1 MIKDYR
7 AEHPT
12 QTGVPIASLRTLLSA
27 AGGMQH
33 PGRNGNKY
41 RYSFQGQEADNEI
54 KGQGNSINFKY
65 RMHDPRIGRFFARD
79 PLAADYP
86 WNSPYAFSENRVI
99 DAIELEG
106 LEKVLINPEESI
118 IYNGGLQ
125 LTENTAVHIVAHG
138 NKGGFRNRSEDLS
151 QKADFVSKKSG
162 FVNVLKT
169 TDNYERLKEAGQLV
183 IVLHS
188 CNTGAGNNSFAH
200 KMSKELNT
208 TIIAPDVQDVFSSVS
223 GEVGPKGGN
232 WLVYTEGVLVGVYA
246 SEWSPKGVPTAMDNY
261 KYKKDLTYSVTAS
274 SLNIRTGAG
283 TSFSTN
289 GDPLEKGT
297 TLTPTG
303 NAKDGWAEVT
313 TGDGRTGWVSSQYTQ
328 AEYGQS
334 SEQKGKEKTE
344 KKGL

>member
-1 MIKDYR
+1 MGCLKLTYHQEPDFRVIYSKK
-7 AEHPT
+7 E
-12 QTGVPIASLRTLLSA
+12 LTLKNSSQKAYSSYL
-27 AGGMQH
+27 
-33 PGRNGNKY
+33 
-41 RYSFQGQEADNEI
+41 YSFQGQESDNEI

-79 PLAADYP
+79 PLSADYP

-106 LEKVLINPEESI
+106 LEKVLINPEEST
-118 IYNGGLQ
+118 IYNAGFK
-125 LTENTAVHIVAHG
+125 LTDKTAVHIIAHG
-138 NKGGFRNRSEDLS
+138 NTGGFRNRSEDLS
-151 QKADFVSKKSG
+151 KKADFVSTKSG
-162 FVNVLKT
+162 FTNVLKT
-169 TDNYERLKEAGQLV
+169 TDNYERLKAAGELV
-183 IVLHS
+183 VVLHS
-188 CNTGAGNNSFAH
+188 CNTGGGNNSFAQ
-200 KMSKELNT
+200 KMSGEMNT
-208 TIIAPDVQDVFSSVS
+208 TIIAPDVQDWFGSS
-223 GEVGPKGGN
+223 EIGPKGGN

-261 KYKKDLTYSVTAS
+261 MYKKDLTYSVTAS
-274 SLNIRTGAG
+274 SLNLRTGAG
-283 TSFSTN
+283 TSFSKN

-303 NAKDGWAEVT
+303 NAEDGWAEVT

-328 AEYGQS
+328 AQYGQS